1 MKIAVVGAGA
11 MGSIYAGLLSE
22 AGHAVWAVDPNS
34 AHVAAINANGLS
46 LTGPDGTRLFRQI
59 KAVGTAADIGEVVD
73 LVVLATKAAHV
84 PAATQSLG
92 PVLGPETTILAMQNG
107 LGAAERV
114 RQNLPDAGSSA
125 ASAASAVHVALGVA
139 QGFGASVRGP
149 GVIAF
154 ANMRLM
160 RFGETEDGDSPAM
173 DALAQIWREAGFEAQ
188 AFANLGQLIW
198 EKFICNV
205 SLSAPS
211 LVFGQ
216 SVGGLLSV
224 PEQWRIALACGL
236 EAHAVG
242 QALGVPF
249 SFDDPEAYITDFAR
263 SVAGAK
269 PSMLQ
274 DFEAGR
280 RSEIDVINGRVPVEA
295 EKAGMDAPWNR
306 MLADIVRAK
315 EAGLS

>member
-11 MGSIYAGLLSE
+11 MGSIYAGFLSE
-22 AGHAVWAVDPNS
+22 AGHTVWAVDPNA
-34 AHVAAINANGLS
+34 AHVTAINASGLS
-46 LTGPDGTRLFRQI
+46 LTGPTGAQLFHQI
-59 KAVGTAADIGEVVD
+59 KAVCTAADVGQAVD

-84 PAATQSLG
+84 PAAVQGLG
-92 PVLGPETTILAMQNG
+92 QMIGAGTTILAMQNG

-114 RQNLPDAGSSA
+114 RQNLPPTASST
-125 ASAASAVHVALGVA
+125 HVALGVA
-139 QGFGASVRGP
+139 QGFGASVLGP
-149 GVIAF
+149 GAVTY

-173 DALAQIWREAGFEAQ
+173 DALAQVWREAGFEAQ

-216 SVGGLLSV
+216 SVGGLLAV

-242 QALGVPF
+242 CALGVPF
-249 SFDDPEAYITDFAR
+249 SFVDAEAYITDFAQ
-263 SVAGAK
+263 SVADAK

-315 EAGLS
+315 EAGFP

>member
-1 MKIAVVGAGA
+1 
-11 MGSIYAGLLSE
+11 
-22 AGHAVWAVDPNS
+22 
-34 AHVAAINANGLS
+34 
-46 LTGPDGTRLFRQI
+46 
-59 KAVGTAADIGEVVD
+59 
-73 LVVLATKAAHV
+73 
-84 PAATQSLG
+84 
-92 PVLGPETTILAMQNG
+92 
-107 LGAAERV
+107 
-114 RQNLPDAGSSA
+114 
-125 ASAASAVHVALGVA
+125 VHVALGVA

-149 GVIAF
+149 GIIAF

-160 RFGETEDGDSPAM
+160 RFGETEDGNSPAM

-315 EAGLS
+315 EAGFP

>member
-46 LTGPDGTRLFRQI
+46 LTGPDGTRLFRRI

-125 ASAASAVHVALGVA
+125 RQRRRLCMSLWAWPRASARRCVAPAS
-139 QGFGASVRGP
+139 S
-149 GVIAF
+149 
-154 ANMRLM
+154 RLP
-160 RFGETEDGDSPAM
+160 T
-173 DALAQIWREAGFEAQ
+173 
-188 AFANLGQLIW
+188 
-198 EKFICNV
+198 CV
-205 SLSAPS
+205 
-211 LVFGQ
+211 
-216 SVGGLLSV
+216 
-224 PEQWRIALACGL
+224 
-236 EAHAVG
+236 
-242 QALGVPF
+242 
-249 SFDDPEAYITDFAR
+249 
-263 SVAGAK
+263 
-269 PSMLQ
+269 
-274 DFEAGR
+274 
-280 RSEIDVINGRVPVEA
+280 
-295 EKAGMDAPWNR
+295 
-306 MLADIVRAK
+306 
-315 EAGLS
+315 